1 MENNNI
7 LIIGPPGCGKT
18 YSAQKRSIEI
28 LWQYEK
34 ETIEKKLK
42 EDGKEEYLE
51 YFNPELFSQSR
62 FEVAKTLYY
71 PCIKFVSLHEG
82 YSYNDFVEGIS
93 IETDDGKI
101 KYKYIDKVIKNLIRE
116 INKRD
121 ITGILILDDIQ
132 RVNISSVFGELL
144 NAIENRNT
152 KITLPSGEMICV
164 PNKLHII
171 ATMSTIDQKFKTDY
185 ALMRR
190 FNIEIRNTNETILRS
205 NLEKLIP
212 TKSSEAD
219 EIIDKIVGNHSKHIE
234 GLYNHYNKILDNTS
248 IDFIDNKSDYSIGY
262 TYFLPPENTD
272 INNIEEVIQHKIR
285 HQVIPLL
292 EQYSVDG
299 IIDSKFVPNVD
310 RTNTKFTRDYSEIN
324 EEKINVV
331 EDKETSEFSYKIY
344 INGEIIEG
352 KDAKYKSTGNKINR
366 TYLMVYEIIKDIIN
380 NPLINTVDIIDI
392 LVNNKNIIC
401 TRDDIVDGGGGF
413 WVDEEIADRLVVK
426 DSKPKNQNVSFY
438 YQKFH
443 RFNYGKIQYRMVSKF
458 KPKDNCSFKL
468 EDCYVKK
475 SPSQHCRAFNAI
487 KLVVYYYL
495 KAFESNL
502 KKYIKEASIEEGDI
516 AKKDLDQL
524 TNDILIVEK
533 ITNNISKNGEVF
545 YYNSENYEVNFV
557 ELIRSLATWK
567 RMKSGE
573 LKGVYKK
580 MDKDYQKI
588 MENTGIHQMI
598 LQGPPGTSKTYG
610 AKEFLCLQA
619 NIINNKGELWK
630 EEDIKKI
637 QLISDDTGKYS
648 LPTDESSIYWDIVQF
663 HPSYCYEDFVRG
675 ISVATKNNSILKGK
689 IHNAAIQ
696 YDLELENSSNIVY
709 KTVNRTL
716 GKMAELAQNNK
727 DKKFYLIIDEI
738 NRANLATVFGELIY
752 ALEYRNS
759 SVATPYQIE
768 GGSSE
773 LIIPNNM
780 FIIGTMNTADKSIG
794 TIDYA
799 IRRRFLFFPV
809 LPDINIVIK
818 SINHDNPID
827 ALEVKLFYAISKLF
841 DSYLNSDDYNRDDVQ
856 IGHTYFIRKTDDET
870 TANDQMK
877 DRFLYQVIPVLREYI
892 KDGVLN
898 IEGTESNIKDELK
911 IILKI
916 IMDMCL
922 TDNLSKIDELYNKL
936 EELIS
941 TESYINIIKSE
952 IEA

>member
-1 MENNNI
+1 MDNNNI

-18 YSAQKRSIEI
+18 YSAQKRAIEI
-28 LWQYEK
+28 LWKYEK
-34 ETIEKKLK
+34 EAIEKKLK
-42 EDGKEEYLE
+42 EDGKEEDLE

-71 PCIKFVSLHEG
+71 PCIQFVSLHEG

-93 IETDDGKI
+93 IETGDGKI

-116 INKRD
+116 INDRD

-132 RVNISSVFGELL
+132 RVNISSVFGEVL

-152 KITLPSGEMICV
+152 KITLPSGEMICA

-171 ATMSTIDQKFKTDY
+171 ATMSTIDQKFTPDY

-324 EEKINVV
+324 EEKIFI
-331 EDKETSEFSYKIY
+331 EEHEATSKFSKDIY
-344 INGEIIEG
+344 IDRLTLPDKTYYPGT
-352 KDAKYKSTGNKINR
+352 SRPINR
-366 TYLMVYEIIKDIIN
+366 AYLMIYEIIKDIIN
-380 NPLINTVDIIDI
+380 SPLINFIDI
-392 LVNNKNIIC
+392 MDIFTNNKSIIC

-413 WVDEEIADRLVVK
+413 FVEDNIADRLFIK
-426 DSKPKNQNVSFY
+426 DKTQKNKNVLFY
-438 YQKFH
+438 HKESHHFIY
-443 RFNYGKIQYRMVSKF
+443 RKIRYRMVSKF
-458 KPKDNCSFKL
+458 NKKNKCNFKL

-475 SPSQHCRAFNAI
+475 SPSQHCNPFNTLKMI
-487 KLVVYYYL
+487 VYYYL
-495 KAFESNL
+495 RAFKNNL
-502 KKYIKEASIEEGDI
+502 DEYIKEATDAEQNIV
-516 AKKDLDQL
+516 KKDLEQL
-524 TNDILIVEK
+524 INDIAIVEQ
-533 ITNNISKNGEVF
+533 ITDDESKNGEVF
-545 YYNSENYEVNFV
+545 YYNSDNYEVNFV
-557 ELIRSLATWK
+557 ELIRSLPTWR

-580 MDKDYQKI
+580 MDKDYQRI
-588 MENTGIHQMI
+588 MENTGVHQMI

-648 LPTDESSIYWDIVQF
+648 LPPKDSSIYWDIVQF

-675 ISVATKNNSILKGK
+675 ISVTTDNKSILKGK
-689 IHNAAIQ
+689 IHNAAIE

-727 DKKFYLIIDEI
+727 EKKFYLIIDEI

-773 LIIPNNM
+773 LKIPNNM

-809 LPDINIVIK
+809 LPDINVVIK
-818 SINHDNPID
+818 SINRDNPID

-841 DSYLNSDDYNRDDVQ
+841 DSYLNSDDYNKDDVQ

-898 IEGTESNIKDELK
+898 IEGTEANIKVELK
-911 IILKI
+911 V

-922 TDNLSKIDELYNKL
+922 TDNLSKIDELYEKL

-941 TESYINIIKSE
+941 TESYINIIKNE
-952 IEA
+952 IKA

>member
-1 MENNNI
+1 MDNNNI

-18 YSAQKRSIEI
+18 YSAQKRAVEI
-28 LWQYEK
+28 LWKYEK
-34 ETIEKKLK
+34 EAIEKKLK
-42 EDGKEEYLE
+42 EDGKEEDLE

-71 PCIKFVSLHEG
+71 PCIQFVSLHEG
-82 YSYNDFVEGIS
+82 YSYTDFVEGIS

-116 INKRD
+116 INDMD

-171 ATMSTIDQKFKTDY
+171 ATMSTIDQKFKPDY

-190 FNIEIRNTNETILRS
+190 FNIEIRDTNETILRS
-205 NLEKLIP
+205 NLEKLIS

-219 EIIDKIVGNHSKHIE
+219 EIIDKIAGNHSKQIE

-272 INNIEEVIQHKIR
+272 INNIEEIIQHKIR

-310 RTNTKFTRDYSEIN
+310 RTNTKFTRDYSEII
-324 EEKINVV
+324 EEKITVE
-331 EDKETSEFSYKIY
+331 EDKETSEFSNRIY
-344 INGEIIEG
+344 INQDIIRDGERYPTRRRI
-352 KDAKYKSTGNKINR
+352 SVNKP
-366 TYLMVYEIIKDIIN
+366 YLMIYEVVKDIIK
-380 NPLINTVDIIDI
+380 NPLINYFQIMDI
-392 LVNNKNIIC
+392 LINNKNIIC
-401 TRDDIVDGGGGF
+401 TRKDLGFGGGGL
-413 WVDEEIADRLVVK
+413 WAEEEIANKIIMK
-426 DSKPKNQNVSFY
+426 DSTPRNQYSLYNDNLHYFKY
-438 YQKFH
+438 C
-443 RFNYGKIQYRMVSKF
+443 KIKYRMVSKF
-458 KPKDNCSFKL
+458 DKGRRCNHELKQCHATPTGQSSNPFHALKML
-468 EDCYVKK
+468 
-475 SPSQHCRAFNAI
+475 
-487 KLVVYYYL
+487 VYYYF
-495 KAFESNL
+495 KSFESNL
-502 KKYIKEASIEEGDI
+502 SRYIEEINDDKEKNIAEYDLNQLRKDI
-516 AKKDLDQL
+516 A
-524 TNDILIVEK
+524 IVEQ
-533 ITNNISKNGEVF
+533 ITDDVSKNTEVY

-557 ELIRSLATWK
+557 ELIRSLETWK

-675 ISVATKNNSILKGK
+675 ISVATKNNSTLKGK

-773 LIIPNNM
+773 LKIPNNM

-809 LPDINIVIK
+809 LPDINVVIK
-818 SINHDNPID
+818 SINRDNPID

-841 DSYLNSDDYNRDDVQ
+841 DSYLNSDDYNKDDVQ

-898 IEGTESNIKDELK
+898 IEGTEANIKVELK
-911 IILKI
+911 V

-922 TDNLSKIDELYNKL
+922 TDNLSKIDELYEKL

-941 TESYINIIKSE
+941 TESYINIIKNE
-952 IEA
+952 IKA